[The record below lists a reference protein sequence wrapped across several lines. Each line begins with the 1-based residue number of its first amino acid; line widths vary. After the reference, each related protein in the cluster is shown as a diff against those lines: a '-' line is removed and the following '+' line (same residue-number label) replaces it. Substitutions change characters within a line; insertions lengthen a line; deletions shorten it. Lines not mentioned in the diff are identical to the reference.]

1 MQMIGKISERISVVP
16 TFRSSCTISARTFH
30 ELQKVMGTRKPKI
43 LVPLFHLKFPDGIC
57 RLRCR
62 NFKWAALGLGKASV
76 AVSVLLLGP
85 ALSGC
90 ILGSERPDL
99 NLDVPATYR
108 EGGRNAPDAH
118 LPAVDWWRGFKSSE
132 LTTLMEAAQIYNFD
146 IAVAIAQI
154 VQADAQVGVAGAP
167 LLPSLTGTTNAQQ
180 SRPSSSLGAG
190 NMFAGSGG
198 NMFSQ
203 YSLGLTASYMID
215 FWGKNRATLHAAE
228 ESATASRYN
237 REVVTL
243 TTFVTVA
250 NTYFQVLAAQ
260 DQLRVARRNL
270 AAAERILT
278 LIRQQFAGGTSSQL
292 DVSQQEAQ
300 VSNERAAIPPLE
312 VTLRQNTAALAVLVG
327 RAPANFTVK
336 GGSLTQIA
344 IPRVTPGMP
353 SELLNQRP
361 DIRQVE
367 AQLASS
373 NFSVEAARAAFFPQI
388 QLTTQTGVQSAALAA
403 LFAGPGAWFFT
414 LSAGLTQPLF
424 DGFLL
429 ESQLKQAKG
438 VQLQNLQAY
447 RKAVLSA
454 FADVEKALVALSQ
467 LTLQERLQAE
477 AVANS
482 RKAFEVSETQLRAG
496 TVNLITVLQ
505 TQQTLLTAENTLA
518 QVRLNKVLAA
528 SSLFQ
533 ALGGGWTPT
542 GELLSLQQAGEA
554 QRTN

>member
-1 MQMIGKISERISVVP
+1 MMGKISVR
-16 TFRSSCTISARTFH
+16 TIR
-30 ELQKVMGTRKPKI
+30 
-43 LVPLFHLKFPDGIC
+43 
-57 RLRCR
+57 
-62 NFKWAALGLGKASV
+62 GLGKARFAIS
-76 AVSVLLLGP
+76 ALLLVP

-90 ILGSERPDL
+90 ILGTERPEL
-99 NLDVPATYR
+99 NLDMPAAYR
-108 EGGRNAPDAH
+108 EGGRIAPDAH
-118 LPAVDWWRGFKSSE
+118 VPAVDWWRGFKSSE
-132 LTTLMEAAQIYNFD
+132 LTALMDAAQIYNLD

-154 VQADAQVGVAGAP
+154 AQADAQVGAAGAP
-167 LLPSLTGTTNAQQ
+167 LLPSVTGTGNAEQ
-180 SRPSSSLGAG
+180 SHSSGLGGGGSAG
-190 NMFAGSGG
+190 GTGSGG
-198 NMFSQ
+198 VTGSGGGGSQ
-203 YSLGLTASYMID
+203 YSLGLSASYIID

-228 ESATASRYN
+228 ETATQQRYN

-243 TTFVTVA
+243 TAVVTVA

-278 LIRQQFAGGTSSQL
+278 LIKQQFNGGTASQL
-292 DVSQQEAQ
+292 DVSQQETQ
-300 VSNERAAIPPLE
+300 VATERAAIPPLE
-312 VTLRQNTAALAVLVG
+312 ITLRQNIAALAVLVG

-336 GGSLTQIA
+336 GGALTQIA

-361 DIRQVE
+361 DIRLAE

-388 QLTTQTGVQSAALAA
+388 QLTAQTGVQSAALAS
-403 LFAGPGAWFFT
+403 LFGPGAWFYT

-454 FADVEKALVALSQ
+454 FSDVEKALVALSQ
-467 LTLQERLQAE
+467 TTLQERLEIE
-477 AVANS
+477 AVAS
-482 RKAFEVSETQLRAG
+482 ARKAFEVSETQLRAG

-505 TQQTLLTAENTLA
+505 TQQTLLANENALA
-518 QVRLNKVLAA
+518 QVRLNKLLAA

-542 GELLSLQQAGEA
+542 GQVSSLQPLDGAVPSA
-554 QRTN
+554 Q

>member
-1 MQMIGKISERISVVP
+1 MFGNRMTGNASARPPRSLGKVRIA
-16 TFRSSCTISARTFH
+16 ISA
-30 ELQKVMGTRKPKI
+30 L
-43 LVPLFHLKFPDGIC
+43 LF
-57 RLRCR
+57 
-62 NFKWAALGLGKASV
+62 A
-76 AVSVLLLGP
+76 P

-90 ILGSERPDL
+90 ILGTERPDL
-99 NLDVPATYR
+99 NLDVPVTYR
-108 EGGRNAPDAH
+108 EGGHKAPDAQ
-118 LPAVDWWRGFKSSE
+118 LPAVDWWRGFKSGE
-132 LTTLMEAAQIYNFD
+132 LTSLMDAAQIYNLD
-146 IAVAIAQI
+146 IAVAIAQVI
-154 VQADAQVGVAGAP
+154 QADAQVGVAGAP
-167 LLPSLTGTTNAQQ
+167 LFPSLTGTANAEQ
-180 SRPSSSLGAG
+180 SRSATGS
-190 NMFAGSGG
+190 FATGG
-198 NMFSQ
+198 GIGGQTFSQ

-228 ESATASRYN
+228 ETATASRYN

-243 TTFVTVA
+243 TTIVTVA

-278 LIRQQFAGGTSSQL
+278 LIKQQFAGGTASQL
-292 DVSQQEAQ
+292 DVSQQEAL
-300 VSNERAAIPPLE
+300 VSTERAAIPPLE
-312 VTLRQNTAALAVLVG
+312 IIVRQNIAALAVLVG
-327 RAPANFTVK
+327 RAPANFTVV
-336 GGSLTQIA
+336 GGALTQIA
-344 IPRVTPGMP
+344 VPRVTPGLP

-361 DIRQVE
+361 DIREAE

-388 QLTTQTGVQSAALAA
+388 QLTAQTGVQSAALAS
-403 LFAGPGAWFFT
+403 LFGPGAWFYT

-467 LTLQERLQAE
+467 SIRQERLQAE

-518 QVRLNKVLAA
+518 QVRLTKLLAA

-542 GELLSLQQAGEA
+542 GELSSLQPHDGAPQPV
-554 QRTN
+554 Q

>member
-1 MQMIGKISERISVVP
+1 MIRNVSEQALRNPGFVLSLLKAAKAWP
-16 TFRSSCTISARTFH
+16 GSPRREREPGRNNAPKPFGSPARYGRRART
-30 ELQKVMGTRKPKI
+30 
-43 LVPLFHLKFPDGIC
+43 
-57 RLRCR
+57 
-62 NFKWAALGLGKASV
+62 
-76 AVSVLLLGP
+76 AVSILLVAP

-90 ILGSERPDL
+90 ILGTERPDL
-99 NLDVPATYR
+99 NLEVPAAYR
-108 EGGRNAPDAH
+108 EAGRGAPDAH
-118 LPAVDWWRGFKSSE
+118 VPAMDWWRGFRSNE
-132 LTTLMEAAQIYNFD
+132 LTTLMDAAQIYNLD

-167 LLPSLTGTTNAQQ
+167 LLPSATGTATAQEIRSVSTN
-180 SRPSSSLGAG
+180 LGG
-190 NMFAGSGG
+190 GVGFART
-198 NMFSQ
+198 FSQ
-203 YSLGLTASYMID
+203 YNLGLTASYMLD
-215 FWGKNRATLHAAE
+215 FWGKNRATLYAAE
-228 ESATASRYN
+228 ESATAARYN

-243 TTFVTVA
+243 TSIVTVA
-250 NTYFQVLAAQ
+250 NTYFQILAAQ

-270 AAAERILT
+270 AAAQRILT
-278 LIRQQFAGGTSSQL
+278 LIKQQNAGGTASQL
-292 DVSQQEAQ
+292 EVSQQEAL
-300 VSNERAAIPPLE
+300 VSTERAAIPPLE
-312 VTLRQNTAALAVLVG
+312 IILKQNIAALAVLVG
-327 RAPANFTVK
+327 RAPANFMVS
-336 GGSLTQIA
+336 GGTMTQIA

-361 DIRQVE
+361 DIRLAE

-388 QLTTQTGVQSAALAA
+388 QLTAQTGVQSAALAS
-403 LFAGPGAWFFT
+403 LFGPGAWFYT

-454 FADVEKALVALSQ
+454 FADVEKALIALSQ
-467 LTLQERLQAE
+467 STLQERLQAE

-505 TQQTLLTAENTLA
+505 TQQTLITAENNLTL
-518 QVRLNKVLAA
+518 VRLTKLLAA

-533 ALGGGWTPT
+533 ALGGGWTPA
-542 GELLSLQQAGEA
+542 GSLSSLQPKEGATPP
-554 QRTN
+554 RPTN

>member
-1 MQMIGKISERISVVP
+1 M
-16 TFRSSCTISARTFH
+16 
-30 ELQKVMGTRKPKI
+30 
-43 LVPLFHLKFPDGIC
+43 D
-57 RLRCR
+57 
-62 NFKWAALGLGKASV
+62 
-76 AVSVLLLGP
+76 
-85 ALSGC
+85 
-90 ILGSERPDL
+90 
-99 NLDVPATYR
+99 
-108 EGGRNAPDAH
+108 
-118 LPAVDWWRGFKSSE
+118 
-132 LTTLMEAAQIYNFD
+132 AAQIYNLD

-167 LLPSLTGTTNAQQ
+167 LLPSATGTATAQEIRSVSTN
-180 SRPSSSLGAG
+180 LGG
-190 NMFAGSGG
+190 GVGFART
-198 NMFSQ
+198 FSQ
-203 YSLGLTASYMID
+203 YNLGLTASYMLD
-215 FWGKNRATLHAAE
+215 FWGKNRATLYAAE
-228 ESATASRYN
+228 ESATAARYN

-243 TTFVTVA
+243 TSIVTVA
-250 NTYFQVLAAQ
+250 NTYFQILAAQ

-270 AAAERILT
+270 AAAQLILT
-278 LIRQQFAGGTSSQL
+278 LIKQQNAGGTASQL
-292 DVSQQEAQ
+292 EVSQQEAL
-300 VSNERAAIPPLE
+300 VSTERAAIPPLE
-312 VTLRQNTAALAVLVG
+312 IILKQNIAALAVLVG
-327 RAPANFTVK
+327 RAPANFMVS
-336 GGSLTQIA
+336 GGTMTQIA

-361 DIRQVE
+361 DIRLAE

-388 QLTTQTGVQSAALAA
+388 QLTAQTGVQSAALAS
-403 LFAGPGAWFFT
+403 LFGPGAWFYT

-454 FADVEKALVALSQ
+454 FADVEKALIALSQ
-467 LTLQERLQAE
+467 STLQERLQAE

-505 TQQTLLTAENTLA
+505 TQQTLITAENNLTL
-518 QVRLNKVLAA
+518 VRLTKLLAA

-533 ALGGGWTPT
+533 ALGGGWTPA
-542 GELLSLQQAGEA
+542 GSLSSLQPKEGATPP
-554 QRTN
+554 RPTN

>member
-1 MQMIGKISERISVVP
+1 MLASGMIGKV
-16 TFRSSCTISARTFH
+16 SARTSRG
-30 ELQKVMGTRKPKI
+30 LDK
-43 LVPLFHLKFPDGIC
+43 
-57 RLRCR
+57 LR
-62 NFKWAALGLGKASV
+62 F
-76 AVSVLLLGP
+76 AVSALLLGP

-90 ILGSERPDL
+90 ILGTERPDL
-99 NLDVPATYR
+99 NLDMPAAYH
-108 EGGRNAPDAH
+108 EGGHTAPDAH
-118 LPAVDWWRGFKSSE
+118 LPAVDWWRDFKSSE
-132 LTTLMEAAQIYNFD
+132 LTSLMDAAQIYNLD

-154 VQADAQVGVAGAP
+154 VQADAQVGEAGAP
-167 LLPSLTGTTNAQQ
+167 LLPSVTGTSNAEQ
-180 SRPSSSLGAG
+180 SRSVS
-190 NMFAGSGG
+190 NGSGISG
-198 NMFSQ
+198 SGITGSGFSTGGSTFSQ

-228 ESATASRYN
+228 ETATASRYN

-243 TTFVTVA
+243 TTIVTVA

-260 DQLRVARRNL
+260 DELRVARRNL

-278 LIRQQFAGGTSSQL
+278 LIKQQFTGGTASQL
-292 DVSQQEAQ
+292 DLSQQETQ
-300 VSNERAAIPPLE
+300 VATERAAIPPLE
-312 VTLRQNTAALAVLVG
+312 ITLRQNIAALAVLVG
-327 RAPANFTVK
+327 RAPANFMVK
-336 GGSLTQIA
+336 GGTLTQIA
-344 IPRVTPGMP
+344 VPRVTPGLP

-361 DIRQVE
+361 DIRQAE

-373 NFSVEAARAAFFPQI
+373 NFSVESARAAFFPQI
-388 QLTTQTGVQSAALAA
+388 TLTAQTGVQSAALAS
-403 LFAGPGAWFFT
+403 LFGPGAWFYT

-454 FADVEKALVALSQ
+454 FSDVEKALVALSQ
-467 LTLQERLQAE
+467 SILQERLEVE
-477 AVANS
+477 AVAAA

-505 TQQTLLTAENTLA
+505 TQQTLLTNENALA
-518 QVRLNKVLAA
+518 QVRLNKLLAA

-542 GELLSLQQAGEA
+542 GQLSSLQPQDSATPRA
-554 QRTN
+554 R

>member
-1 MQMIGKISERISVVP
+1 MIGKILERSLRDFG
-16 TFRSSCTISARTFH
+16 FR
-30 ELQKVMGTRKPKI
+30 EPTRKLAPNSI
-43 LVPLFHLKFPDGIC
+43 VAPARVG
-57 RLRCR
+57 RRAR
-62 NFKWAALGLGKASV
+62 M
-76 AVSVLLLGP
+76 AVSALLLAP

-90 ILGSERPDL
+90 ILGTERPDL
-99 NLDVPATYR
+99 NLEVPAAYR
-108 EGGRNAPDAH
+108 QASRGAPDAH
-118 LPAVDWWRGFKSSE
+118 VPALDWWRGFRSSE
-132 LTTLMEAAQIYNFD
+132 LTMLMDAAQIYNLD
-146 IAVAIAQI
+146 VAVAIAQI

-167 LLPSLTGTTNAQQ
+167 LLPSATGTSTAEQF
-180 SRPSSSLGAG
+180 RGASS
-190 NMFAGSGG
+190 NFGSGIG
-198 NMFSQ
+198 GGFGGGSGSQ

-215 FWGKNRATLHAAE
+215 FWGKNRATLYAAE
-228 ESATASRYN
+228 ENATSARYN

-243 TTFVTVA
+243 TTVVTVA
-250 NTYFQVLAAQ
+250 NTYFQILAAQ
-260 DQLRVARRNL
+260 DELRVARRNL
-270 AAAERILT
+270 AAAERILA
-278 LIRQQFAGGTSSQL
+278 LIKQEFAGGTASQL
-292 DVSQQEAQ
+292 DVSQQEAL
-300 VSNERAAIPPLE
+300 VATERAAIPPLE
-312 VTLRQNTAALAVLVG
+312 IILRQNIAALAVLVG

-336 GGSLTQIA
+336 GGMMTQIA

-361 DIRQVE
+361 DIRQAE
-367 AQLASS
+367 ALLASS

-388 QLTTQTGVQSAALAA
+388 QLTAQTGVQSAALAS
-403 LFAGPGAWFFT
+403 LFGPGAWFYT

-454 FADVEKALVALSQ
+454 FADVEKALIALSQ
-467 LTLQERLQAE
+467 SILQERLQVE
-477 AVANS
+477 AVASS

-505 TQQTLLTAENTLA
+505 TQQTLLINENTLA
-518 QVRLNKVLAA
+518 QVRLTKLLAA

-542 GELLSLQQAGEA
+542 GELSSLQPQDGATPVRPA
-554 QRTN
+554 N